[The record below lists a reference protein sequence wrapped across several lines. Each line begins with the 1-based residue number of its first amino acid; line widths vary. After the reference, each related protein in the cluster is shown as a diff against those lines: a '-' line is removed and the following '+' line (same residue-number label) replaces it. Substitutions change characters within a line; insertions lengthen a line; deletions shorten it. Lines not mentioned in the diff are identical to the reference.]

1 MSMEEITYTFAK
13 LLTGMWGGGVL
24 ACYLNGAVTIAWW
37 HNLVFVIPQTEAYF
51 KYGPLVID
59 TYTQIEC
66 EENLD
71 MSDIYFGRQDGANIL
86 FTQTKNIKLVDKK
99 HVNGS
104 VTVIQENLEQFQK
117 KTNGV
122 Y

>member
-1 MSMEEITYTFAK
+1 M
-13 LLTGMWGGGVL
+13 
-24 ACYLNGAVTIAWW
+24 
-37 HNLVFVIPQTEAYF
+37 IPQTEAYF

-99 HVNGS
+99 HVNGRYRRILNNFKKNKWS
-104 VTVIQENLEQFQK
+104 IVVLLWMEQAKFEPRI
-117 KTNGV
+117 
-122 Y
+122 